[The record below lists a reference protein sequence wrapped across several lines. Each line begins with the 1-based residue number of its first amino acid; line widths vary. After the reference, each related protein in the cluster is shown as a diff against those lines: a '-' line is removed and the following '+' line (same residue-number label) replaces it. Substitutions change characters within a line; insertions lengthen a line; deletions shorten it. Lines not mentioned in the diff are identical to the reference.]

1 MVNISMKISVI
12 TPNYN
17 GARYLEQTIQSVL
30 SQKGNFEL
38 EYIVMDGGST
48 DGSLE
53 ILKRHKEEIS
63 YTSEKDN
70 GQSDALNKGLKKAT
84 GDIIAWINADDFYEP
99 GTFQKVAEYFT
110 KNPDCMWL
118 TGYCRIVNEDGKEIR
133 KYVTEYKNWRLRR
146 FSFEQLLIEDCIS
159 QPTTFWRR
167 SLVNKVGYIDESLSF
182 AMDHDYWCRI
192 AKDYKLHIIPEYLG
206 NFRFTPNTKTGS
218 GIDHTLKESL
228 DVAKRYTTDSKIL
241 AKQKIS
247 NIKRK
252 LVYKYISKVVSAFKR

>member
-1 MVNISMKISVI
+1 MKISVI

-63 YTSEKDN
+63 YTSEKDK

-99 GTFQKVAEYFT
+99 GTFQKVTEYFA

-118 TGYCRIVNEDGKEIR
+118 TGYCKIVNEKDKEVR
-133 KYVTEYKNWRLRR
+133 KYVTAYKNNKLKH
-146 FSFEQLLIEDCIS
+146 FNLNDSLIVENCIS
-159 QPTTFWRR
+159 QPSTFFRR
-167 SLVNKVGYIDESLSF
+167 EILDAVGYIDETLHYS
-182 AMDHDYWCRI
+182 MDQDYWCRI
-192 AKDYKLHIIPEYLG
+192 AKKYELKLVPECLA
-206 NFRFTPNTKTGS
+206 NFRFTKDTKTG
-218 GIDHTLKESL
+218 GNIGKQLKESEEI
-228 DVAKRYTTDSKIL
+228 AKRYTNDKKVL
-241 AKQKIS
+241 FKVKL
-247 NIKRK
+247 NNLKR
-252 LVYKYISKVVSAFKR
+252 LVLYKYISKILKQ